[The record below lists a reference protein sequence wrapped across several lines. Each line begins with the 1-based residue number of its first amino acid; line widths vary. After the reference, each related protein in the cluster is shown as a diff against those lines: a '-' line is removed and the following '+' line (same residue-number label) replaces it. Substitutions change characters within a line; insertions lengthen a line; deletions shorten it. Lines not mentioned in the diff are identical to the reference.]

1 MPKTDTLAR
10 ASARRQTILTL
21 VRHGETRANIERV
34 WHGSTDTPLTARGLA
49 QAERVASYLAD
60 TRSNASVLYSSPL
73 KRALG
78 TARLIA
84 ESLDLTLRVDPDL
97 SEYDLGSWEGK
108 SFAELQERHRFFD
121 RLAEEPD
128 FAPEGAES
136 PRQVSA
142 RIAGA
147 LRRIAAA
154 HPEERVVVVSHGG
167 AMTLGLNLL
176 AGHSLRRAM
185 SNCAVSDLVLEPNPQ
200 LLSFN
205 ETDHLRDL

>member
-1 MPKTDTLAR
+1 M
-10 ASARRQTILTL
+10 SRRQTVITL

-34 WHGSTDTPLTARGLA
+34 WHGSTDTALTARGLA
-49 QAERVASYLAD
+49 QSERVASFLAT

-73 KRALG
+73 QRALG

-84 ESLDLTLRVDPDL
+84 QRLEVAVRVDAEL

-128 FAPEGAES
+128 FAPDGAES
-136 PRQVSA
+136 ARQVSA

-147 LRRIAAA
+147 LRRIGAA
-154 HPEERVVVVSHGG
+154 HPAERVVVVSHGG
-167 AMTLGLNLL
+167 ALALGLNLL
-176 AGHSLRRAM
+176 AGQSLRRSMA
-185 SNCAVSDLVLEPNPQ
+185 NCAVSDLVLEPDVK

-205 ETDHLRDL
+205 ETQHLEDL

>member
-1 MPKTDTLAR
+1 MP
-10 ASARRQTILTL
+10 RRQTIITL

-34 WHGSTDTPLTARGLA
+34 WHGSTDSALTARGLA
-49 QAERVASYLAD
+49 QAERVASFLAT

-73 KRALG
+73 QRALG

-84 ESLDLTLRVDPDL
+84 QRLEVAVRVDAEL
-97 SEYDLGSWEGK
+97 SEYDLGSWEGM

-128 FAPEGAES
+128 FAPDGAES
-136 PRQVSA
+136 ARQVSA

-154 HPEERVVVVSHGG
+154 HPAERVVVVSHGG
-167 AMTLGLNLL
+167 ALALGLNLL
-176 AGHSLRRAM
+176 AGHSLRRTMA
-185 SNCAVSDLVLEPNPQ
+185 NCAVSDLVLEPDAK

-205 ETDHLRDL
+205 ETQHLEDL